1 MTWTVR
7 EPDFTIYKRIFAE
20 YLTGESCLGI
30 AKRLNLERIPPPG
43 GAGTAPPLD
52 GSTPRCGA
60 TRTFT
65 PCSRIAR
72 PAVS

>member
-7 EPDFTIYKRIFAE
+7 EPDFTIYKRIFAG

-30 AKRLNLERIPPPG
+30 AKRLNHERIRPA

-72 PAVS
+72 PSVS